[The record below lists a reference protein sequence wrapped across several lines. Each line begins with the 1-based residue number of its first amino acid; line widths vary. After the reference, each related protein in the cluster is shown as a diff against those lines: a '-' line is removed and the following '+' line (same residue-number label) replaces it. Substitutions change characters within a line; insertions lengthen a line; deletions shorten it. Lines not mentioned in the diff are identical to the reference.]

1 MPLIL
6 LIFAIIAALGIIG
19 GAIYIAV
26 NRKPKLDSEQKVKSV
41 QNKNVEKSEEKV
53 KNIPQSNFIYPKE
66 FNAGMLISND
76 SVMPAM
82 NNCDH
87 NTLYPI
93 NALDVEYGNK
103 APNCRVC
110 TEFIQPP

>member
-1 MPLIL
+1 MSLIL
-6 LIFAIIAALGIIG
+6 MIIAIIVALGIIG
-19 GAIYIAV
+19 GAIYIAF
-26 NRKPKLDSEQKVKSV
+26 NNKAEMKSEQKLKSV
-41 QNKNVEKSEEKV
+41 Q
-53 KNIPQSNFIYPKE
+53 KNIPEKELNKPKSNFIYPKE

-82 NNCDH
+82 NDCDH

-93 NALDVEYGNK
+93 NALDVDYGDK

-110 TEFIQPP
+110 TEFIQAP